1 MYLRV
6 ARKFCTPKS
15 SSTPVPGTRYAQGCG
30 FGQQPA
36 HIPRRRFR
44 GDTGDPSCHHA
55 IIPPLHYAAMQAK
68 CPHSGRAG
76 RARGTAYD
84 TAGRKG
90 QTHNCRVSGRAA
102 ASDRAFLR
110 HACMSAPPPETTGAG
125 AATPGLRHACMPVPP
140 PPQQAR
146 RMRRDLP
153 GRSFPY
159 VSESRLWPAVPTRGR
174 PSVRPHGVAPAALC
188 RRPPYC
194 RVAADGSTGTGE
206 DLNPPVQDSP
216 GWPRLIGRRGS
227 VDRIIL
233 TATAHLLPI
242 CRYANM
248 TFT

>member
-1 MYLRV
+1 M
-6 ARKFCTPKS
+6 
-15 SSTPVPGTRYAQGCG
+15 
-30 FGQQPA
+30 
-36 HIPRRRFR
+36 
-44 GDTGDPSCHHA
+44 PSCHHTA
-55 IIPPLHYAAMQAK
+55 IPSYRHSIMPPFHHAAMQAK

-90 QTHNCRVSGRAA
+90 RTHNCRVSGRAA

-110 HACMSAPPPETTGAG
+110 HACMSAPPPRRRQ
-125 AATPGLRHACMPVPP
+125 GLVLPPRACAMPVCPFP

-146 RMRRDLP
+146 RMRRGLP

-174 PSVRPHGVAPAALC
+174 PSVRPHSVAPAAFC
-188 RRPPYC
+188 QRPPYC

-227 VDRIIL
+227 GDRIIL
-233 TATAHLLPI
+233 AATAHLLPI
-242 CRYANM
+242 CRYAIM